1 MPDKEML
8 TPNDYQSAIDSQSA
22 CNLSGI
28 VFSFARVMQKI
39 CNEASTNG
47 HGTDWKNKHPIAVM
61 YAEQISH
68 LTGVGDTYKTSDDDM
83 DYLKASDE
91 CERMAKGKTYKINGT
106 TN

>member
-39 CNEASTNG
+39 CNEASVHG
-47 HGTDWKNKHPIAVM
+47 HGTEWKNKHPIAVM
-61 YAEQISH
+61 YAEQIKW
-68 LTGVGDTYKTSDDDM
+68 LAGDSNGGPRAYTE
-83 DYLKASDE
+83 ASDE
-91 CERMAKGKTYKINGT
+91 CERMAKGVPA
-106 TN
+106 